1 MLEKTVKIT
10 TFTMFLGS
18 TSPKLYEFLGFM
30 PVEYEGIIATGG
42 AHIRAANGHHQR
54 GDYTMKS
61 TNSRLQYRT
70 RTAPTSLSGSL
81 VVMIG
86 ALVGLFAVFVA
97 LSAPRMALAVIV
109 GTLAATVALQHGLA
123 VLVRRHGAK
132 IRELSVPGVGTVR
145 FRVLPR

>member
-1 MLEKTVKIT
+1 MLEKTVKIPIL
-10 TFTMFLGS
+10 TMSLGNK
-18 TSPKLYEFLGFM
+18 SPKPYVFLGFIT
-30 PVEYEGIIATGG
+30 VEHGGVIATDG
-42 AHIRAANGHHQR
+42 ARVRTADGHYQR

-70 RTAPTSLSGSL
+70 RTAPNLSGSL

-97 LSAPRMALAVIV
+97 LSAPRVALAVLV
-109 GTLAATVALQHGLA
+109 GTLAGTVALQRGLA